1 MTPAFSGLLIAR
13 ASPTRAAAGRAIWLA
28 AVLVLAAGLGGCG
41 GADGGQKTVVVYGFS
56 IMEEVLKEDIIPAF
70 QLHWKEETG
79 EEVEVIT
86 SFAGSGTVTNQIV
99 FGAPAQVAM
108 VATRWTP

>member
-13 ASPTRAAAGRAIWLA
+13 ASPTRAAAGRAIW
-28 AVLVLAAGLGGCG
+28 LAAGLGGCG